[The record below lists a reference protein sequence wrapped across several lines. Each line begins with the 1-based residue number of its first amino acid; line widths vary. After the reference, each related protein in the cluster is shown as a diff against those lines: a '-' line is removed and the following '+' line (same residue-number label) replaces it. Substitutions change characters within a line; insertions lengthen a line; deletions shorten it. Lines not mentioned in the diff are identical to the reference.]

1 MTMSRF
7 EAGILVGCAAMVSS
21 AAPDPPAP
29 MPQALPRATVAT
41 AKPPAGMRADMG
53 AKCQTMT
60 ADHEKMMTEMNAS
73 GQRLNDLV
81 ARMNAASGMEK
92 ADATAAAVAEIVAQC
107 LATRNRMV
115 KMEQGMMALC
125 PMVTPTGGMNH

>member
-1 MTMSRF
+1 MGADM
-7 EAGILVGCAAMVSS
+7 
-21 AAPDPPAP
+21 
-29 MPQALPRATVAT
+29 RAT
-41 AKPPAGMRADMG
+41 
-53 AKCQTMT
+53 CQTMT
-60 ADHEKMMTEMNAS
+60 ADHEKMMTEMNAT

-115 KMEQGMMALC
+115 KMERGMMAHLTAH
-125 PMVTPTGGMNH
+125 MQAGTER